1 MVLILNLPMISCSS
15 SPIYVAA
22 APIYVAAA
30 LEKYQNIWIEVFRQ
44 LIIDFENG
52 VIVKIYKS

>member
-1 MVLILNLPMISCSS
+1 MAAA
-15 SPIYVAA
+15 PIYLAA
-22 APIYVAAA
+22 TPIYVAAA

-44 LIIDFENG
+44 LIMDFENG